1 MFILLWKCWY
11 TRVHIFLYLCMLIG
25 VICRYDYPYKRLLDH
40 VFMPHG
46 WCGLRPPI
54 KLRQHLAFQGR
65 IAKLWAAL
73 WKSLV
78 DENLVLLI
86 SFMWVKYSKAK
97 INHPPV
103 ITINRWY
110 KPFPNGWFM
119 TLFYPNYVQSLKKH
133 MMIPSDLE
141 VSKNGDIHKSSKLE
155 QFGIVWH
162 WNPWSLG
169 DHSFWFYMI
178 LQTPKN
184 INSEKFK
191 KNTSKWG

>member
-1 MFILLWKCWY
+1 MYVYILLHIYIQICVCVLCVGMLHMCVHALLRWYVNTFLSLFILLWKCWY
-11 TRVHIFLYLCMLIG
+11 TRVHIFIYLCMLIG
-25 VICRYDYPYKRLLDH
+25 VICRYDYPYKHLLDH

-78 DENLVLLI
+78 DENLVLLV
-86 SFMWVKYSKAK
+86 SLMWVKYSKAK

-119 TLFYPNYVQSLKKH
+119 TLFYPNYVQS
-133 MMIPSDLE
+133 
-141 VSKNGDIHKSSKLE
+141 
-155 QFGIVWH
+155 
-162 WNPWSLG
+162 
-169 DHSFWFYMI
+169 
-178 LQTPKN
+178 
-184 INSEKFK
+184 
-191 KNTSKWG
+191 

>member
-1 MFILLWKCWY
+1 MLCC
-11 TRVHIFLYLCMLIG
+11 VHMLIHVYHCLYFCEHVCTYLYIYICMLIG
-25 VICRYDYPYKRLLDH
+25 VICRYDDPYKHLLDH

-78 DENLVLLI
+78 DENLVLWISLI
-86 SFMWVKYSKAK
+86 MWVKHSQTK
-97 INHPPV
+97 INDPSV

-119 TLFYPNYVQSLKKH
+119 TLFYQNYVQSLKKKH

-141 VSKNGDIHKSSKLE
+141 VS
-155 QFGIVWH
+155 
-162 WNPWSLG
+162 
-169 DHSFWFYMI
+169 
-178 LQTPKN
+178 
-184 INSEKFK
+184 
-191 KNTSKWG
+191 